1 MKENKMFIVICLL
14 LSGLTSA
21 QVVWESVGTM
31 PNPVAAG
38 QAFTYNERIYVVGG
52 YSSILQSYSP
62 DIQVYDPQTRNWT
75 VAGFL
80 RTPRAY
86 FSLAV
91 YNDSLYVWGGVSND
105 TGLVTTLE
113 SWGFENG
120 TFTSVV
126 YKDTTFYRNRG
137 LGFIN
142 KGQLIMIGGS
152 RTGLPQGYKFK
163 YLSIFDLNE
172 RVFIQGIDTVL
183 WSISGLTGQLGTF
196 VKDKFYMFGG
206 EFIGIGQQVL
216 EYIPGSQMITSLN
229 VNTIRPRAGG
239 RAVTLKNDNMALLI
253 GGYRESISDISDVE
267 LFDFRSS
274 NPKVYNYGNLI
285 IGRNE
290 PLVALVGDEVYVFG
304 GFDRGGR
311 VISLIEKNKFT
322 ITGINENNTIPNDFD
337 VSQNY
342 PNPFYSETSIEY
354 SLPQESPVLI
364 TVYDLL
370 GNQIFKRNYE
380 NLRGE
385 NKFTIDFNDIN
396 NGELAQ
402 GIYFIKL
409 TSNTGSKTRKVM
421 YIK

>member
-1 MKENKMFIVICLL
+1 MFIVICLL

-62 DIQVYDPQTRNWT
+62 DIQMYDPQTQNWT
-75 VAGFL
+75 VVGFL

-91 YNDSLYVWGGVSND
+91 HDDSLYVWGGVSND

-126 YKDTTFYRNRG
+126 FKDTTFYRNRG
-137 LGFIN
+137 LGFIYN
-142 KGQLIMIGGS
+142 GQLIMIGGS

-172 RVFIQGIDTVL
+172 RVFTQGIDSAL
-183 WSISGLTGQLGTF
+183 WSISSLTGQLGTF

-216 EYIPGSQMITSLN
+216 EYIPGSQVISSLN
-229 VNTIRPRAGG
+229 VTTIRPRAGG
-239 RAVTLKNDNMALLI
+239 RAVTLKNDNMVLLI

-267 LFDFRSS
+267 LFDFRFS
-274 NPKVYNYGNLI
+274 NPQVYNYGNLL

-290 PLVALVGDEVYVFG
+290 PLVTVIGDEVYVFG
-304 GFDRGGR
+304 GFDRSGR
-311 VISLIEKNKFT
+311 VISLIEKNRFT
-322 ITGINENNTIPNDFD
+322 ITGINENKMLPIEFS

-342 PNPFYSETSIEY
+342 PNPFYGETTFEY
-354 SLPQESPVLI
+354 SLPKESPVLI
-364 TVYDLL
+364 SVYDLL
-370 GNQIFKRNYE
+370 GNQIFEKNYE
-380 NLRGE
+380 YLGGE
-385 NKFTIDFNDIN
+385 NKFTINFNNIN

-402 GIYFIKL
+402 GIYFIKF
-409 TSNTGSKTRKVM
+409 TSITGSKTKKIM
-421 YIK
+421 YLK